1 MRKKTFLLFEIL
13 VALSLMGMLV
23 SILFSFMVQSMRVEK
38 KMEMARK
45 WILERQNL
53 QIRIQDILTTLA
65 PAETSP
71 SLFTQKFPELEQESI
86 IAIFDNGID
95 PDPLFSGTVIGRIYL
110 DEHKNLCLAYWPYPI
125 TEQNNPWRKEILA
138 RDITDF
144 SLSFL
149 KSSNEV
155 QKSHHLWEHSWPK
168 KNTQTPA
175 IVRLILK
182 QNDATLQF
190 AFRLVNAH
198 TIPTWIRST

>member
-1 MRKKTFLLFEIL
+1 MRKKNVLLFEIL
-13 VALSLMGMLV
+13 VALSLMGTLV
-23 SILFSFMVQSMRVEK
+23 SILFSFMVQSLRVEK
-38 KMEMARK
+38 KMELSRK
-45 WILERQNL
+45 WILARQNL
-53 QIRIQDILTTLA
+53 QIRIQDILTTLT
-65 PAETSP
+65 PAASP
-71 SLFTQKFPELEQESI
+71 ALYTHKFPELEQESM

-110 DEHKNLCLAYWPYPI
+110 DENKNLCFAYWPYPT
-125 TEQNNPWRKEILA
+125 TEHSKAWRKEILA
-138 RDITDF
+138 QNITDF

-155 QKSHHLWEHSWPK
+155 HKSHTLWEHSWPK
-168 KNTQTPA
+168 KNNQLPA

-198 TIPTWIRST
+198 TIPTWIQSI